1 MKAYDVQAKAEVEV
15 TVEDLM
21 KLLDSNRQVDLVF
34 SEPRTDEDGYLTWD
48 RENWLLVKEGKYQ
61 RNYFLNGKALYDFT
75 HHNKYDMK
83 NSFFPDQAEKIER
96 NQGYSKREKRLAGR
110 LNERKRPARQF
121 FAS

>member
-48 RENWLLVKEGKYQ
+48 RENWLIFSLFY
-61 RNYFLNGKALYDFT
+61 
-75 HHNKYDMK
+75 
-83 NSFFPDQAEKIER
+83 
-96 NQGYSKREKRLAGR
+96 
-110 LNERKRPARQF
+110 
-121 FAS
+121 

>member
-1 MKAYDVQAKAEVEV
+1 MKEYDVQEKKEVEV
-15 TVEDLM
+15 TGEELM

-61 RNYFLNGKALYDFT
+61 RNYFLKGKALYDFT

-83 NSFFPDQAEKIER
+83 NSFFPEQAEKIEI
-96 NQGYSKREKRLAGR
+96 N
-110 LNERKRPARQF
+110 
-121 FAS
+121 